1 MAAMTPTAKAFT
13 TMQSARNGTARGNT
27 ATFPMNSADWLDDFA
42 QKHSR
47 ALRVLHIGNIANNAY
62 RNAAVQRRRGIEADV
77 VCYDYYHIMGCPEW
91 EEAEIKGTY
100 DAFYPDWWSL
110 DVGGWPRP
118 DWFVQGQLSSCLDY
132 LKARQLKDAEGCKAA
147 RLALLQGYEERLV
160 EQMVAQ
166 GQMRQPRD
174 LLSAKLLPTTL
185 RLAPELADSV
195 QSGSALALASRSAR
209 ARSSARTAFDRY
221 SSSAWQRSLT
231 EYTKSGLLN
240 EALHKR
246 AAGLSLTPSERA
258 ALRLYAAWVGRRRQP
273 PGAGPLPTSAWQHNP
288 GRHSKSRLVARYL
301 AGTTLWGVLQPAAAI
316 LRAPQA
322 APNVRTSEALDL
334 SADIANRYRAD
345 YPDVRKETIEEDLAA
360 HRALV
365 AQWSG
370 VIDHYDVVQGYAFD
384 AAIPLFLGHPAFAA
398 YEHGTIRLIPFEET
412 RRGRL
417 CRFVYKH
424 TPKVFITNSDVLPS
438 ADQIPIAPACRVP
451 IPHAFDDAPLN
462 AFYLAQTKP
471 KRADGPVHF
480 FSPTRHHWQSGD
492 TSWLKGNDVFLR
504 AAGEVVRCGQRLRIT
519 LVEWGQE
526 VEQSRALID
535 ELGLAACV
543 TWVATLNRSQLW
555 AAYREAD
562 VVVDQFVVPALGG
575 VGYEALT
582 LGARLMTRLDA
593 ATLVTFFGEAPPILN
608 AATVEEAAARIRDVL
623 ADPDDTADLGA
634 RGRHWALGY
643 HSTQR
648 LFDLQ
653 LNGYRDM
660 LDRSP
665 KSGSV

>member
-1 MAAMTPTAKAFT
+1 MASASPLAAPARDRGTP
-13 TMQSARNGTARGNT
+13 GNT
-27 ATFPMNSADWLDDFA
+27 ISSLMNNTDWLEDFA
-42 QKHSR
+42 QKHGR

-91 EEAEIKGTY
+91 EEAEIKGIY

-110 DVGGWPRP
+110 DVGGWSRP
-118 DWFVQGQLSSCLDY
+118 DWFVQGQLASCLDY
-132 LKARQLKDAEGCKAA
+132 LKARQLKDAAGCRAA
-147 RLALLQGYEERLV
+147 RIVLLREYEQLLVQQLAD
-160 EQMVAQ
+160 Q
-166 GQMRQPRD
+166 GQTRRPRD
-174 LLSAKLLPTTL
+174 LLSDQCRPTTL
-185 RLAPELADSV
+185 RLAPELADGIN
-195 QSGSALALASRSAR
+195 SGAAFAGASRAARTRSAV
-209 ARSSARTAFDRY
+209 RTAFDRY
-221 SSSAWQRSLT
+221 SSSAWHRSLT
-231 EYTKSGLLN
+231 EFTKSGLLN
-240 EALHKR
+240 EALGKR
-246 AAGLSLTPSERA
+246 AAGLSLTPSDRA
-258 ALRLYAAWVGRRRQP
+258 ALRLYAAWTSRQRQRP
-273 PGAGPLPTSAWQHNP
+273 SLGPLPTSAWQHNP
-288 GRHSKSRLVARYL
+288 GRHGKSHLVARYV

-316 LRAPQA
+316 LRSSQSETDARMVDAPGISA
-322 APNVRTSEALDL
+322 EL
-334 SADIANRYRAD
+334 SDRYRAD
-345 YPDVRKETIEEDLAA
+345 YRDVPNETIEDDLAA
-360 HRALV
+360 HGALV
-365 AQWSG
+365 AQWAG
-370 VIDHYDVVQGYAFD
+370 ILDHYDVVQGYAFD
-384 AAIPLFLGHPAFAA
+384 ASIPLFLGHPAFAA

-424 TPKVFITNSDVLPS
+424 APKVFITNSDVLPS
-438 ADQIPIAPACRVP
+438 ADRIPIAPEARVP

-462 AFYLAQTKP
+462 AFYIAHPKL

-504 AAGEVVRCGQRLRIT
+504 AAADVVRGGQRLRIT

-535 ELGLAACV
+535 DLGLTPCV

-555 AAYREAD
+555 AAYLEAD

-593 ATLVTFFGEAPPILN
+593 STVAIFFGEAPPILN
-608 AATVEEAAARIRDVL
+608 AASVEEATACIRDVL
-623 ADPDDTADLGA
+623 ADPDDAAELGP
-634 RGRHWALGY
+634 RGRKWALAY
-643 HSTQR
+643 HSTQH

-653 LNGYRDM
+653 LDGYRGM
-660 LDRSP
+660 LDASP
-665 KSGSV
+665 KSGRP